1 MKRYFFR
8 KISAG
13 AVWAAKANRR
23 AARSPCAEHRKEQY
37 IMKKWAV
44 ITGAS
49 SGLGREFAK
58 LYSTRGY
65 DIVLVARRKDRL
77 EELAGELKCETRIIA
92 ADLSD
97 RETCKGLFGEVSDLN
112 VQLLINCAGF
122 GAVGSF
128 EQLDLDRQ
136 VSMIDV
142 NCTAAAILTHEFLK
156 DFRYRDSGAILNV
169 ASAAGLLPGGP
180 NMAMYY
186 ATKAFVVSLTNG
198 IYEELKSAGSHVK
211 IAALCPG
218 PVDTEFNDVAEVK
231 FSMKGITPQYCV
243 KCAARGLDRGDR
255 IIIPENAF
263 GAAKAAVKLI
273 PEGISM
279 KAIGFNQKSK
289 LGGLL

>member
-1 MKRYFFR
+1 
-8 KISAG
+8 
-13 AVWAAKANRR
+13 
-23 AARSPCAEHRKEQY
+23 
-37 IMKKWAV
+37 MKKWAV

-65 DIVLVARRKDRL
+65 DIVLVARRQDRL
-77 EELAGELKCETRIIA
+77 EELAGELKCDTKIIA

-97 RETCKGLFGEVSDLN
+97 RESCKAIFDEVSDMN

-122 GAVGSF
+122 GAVGSY
-128 EQLDLDRQ
+128 EQIDLDRQ
-136 VSMIDV
+136 IGMIDV
-142 NCTAAAILTHEFLK
+142 NCTAAAILTYSFLK

-169 ASAAGLLPGGP
+169 ASAAGLMPGGP

-186 ATKAFVVSLTNG
+186 ATKSFIVSLTNG

-218 PVDTEFNDVAEVK
+218 PVDTEFNDVAGVK
-231 FSMKGITPQYCV
+231 FAMKGITPQYCV

-263 GAAKAAVKLI
+263 HAANAAAKLF
-273 PEGISM
+273 PEGVSM
-279 KAIGFNQKSK
+279 KIVGFNQKSK

>member
-1 MKRYFFR
+1 
-8 KISAG
+8 
-13 AVWAAKANRR
+13 
-23 AARSPCAEHRKEQY
+23 
-37 IMKKWAV
+37 MKKWAV

-49 SGLGREFAK
+49 SGIGKELAK
-58 LYSTRGY
+58 LYSTRGF
-65 DIVLVARRKDRL
+65 DLVLAARRRDRL
-77 EELAGELKCETRIIA
+77 EELADTLKCETKILE

-97 RETCKGLFGEVSDLN
+97 RETCKAVFGEVSDLN

-122 GAVGSF
+122 GAVGTY
-128 EQLDLDRQ
+128 EQLDIDKQ
-136 VSMIDV
+136 VKMIDV
-142 NCTAAAILTHEFLK
+142 NCTSVAILTHDFLK

-169 ASAAGLLPGGP
+169 ASAAGLMPGGP

-231 FSMKGITPQYCV
+231 FGMKGITPQYAA

-255 IIIPENAF
+255 IIIPENAMH
-263 GAAKAAVKLI
+263 AAKVAAKVI
-273 PEGISM
+273 PESVSM
-279 KAIGFNQKSK
+279 KIAGLNQKSK
-289 LGGLL
+289 MGGLF

>member
-1 MKRYFFR
+1 
-8 KISAG
+8 
-13 AVWAAKANRR
+13 
-23 AARSPCAEHRKEQY
+23 
-37 IMKKWAV
+37 MKKWAV

-49 SGLGREFAK
+49 SGIGRELAK
-58 LYSTRGY
+58 LYSTRGF

-77 EELAGELKCETRIIA
+77 EELAGSLKCETKILE

-97 RETCKGLFGEVSDLN
+97 REVCKAIFGEVSDLN

-122 GAVGSF
+122 GAVGTF
-128 EQLDLDRQ
+128 DQLDIDKQ
-136 VSMIDV
+136 AKMIDV
-142 NCTAAAILTHEFLK
+142 NCTSVAILTHDFLK

-169 ASAAGLLPGGP
+169 ASAAGLMPGGP

-218 PVDTEFNDVAEVK
+218 PVDTEFNDVAEVS
-231 FSMKGITPQYCV
+231 FGMKGITPQYAA

-255 IIIPENAF
+255 IIIPENALH
-263 GAAKAAVKLI
+263 AAKAAAKI
-273 PEGISM
+273 FPDTFSM
-279 KAIGFNQKSK
+279 KIAGLNQKSK
-289 LGGLL
+289 MGGLF